1 MFGGRVFCLFSSLF
15 SKNLECKMVFWVE
28 YTNRSVMP
36 RLRFSIKI
44 CPASVGIELERV
56 ITVLLVIMLF

>member
-1 MFGGRVFCLFSSLF
+1 
-15 SKNLECKMVFWVE
+15 MVFWVE
-28 YTNRSVMP
+28 YTNRVMMP